1 MSSPSYSKKY
11 KLKYGYDK
19 VKAVLD
25 YVPVVFS
32 SRDQENGFVI
42 DYNTLNLSSIH
53 PIREMSIRL
62 VYSYKNN
69 FVFNLDPSK
78 PSSTPENMDIVFHL
92 NVFAKLDQASSSS
105 GNYFSLKLKLND
117 VSVHING
124 IKLEKYMLNEEIVK
138 IIAHMN
144 KNMSLLY
151 RDLSSVNVD
160 MLDDLKIPIDMY
172 IRHIYKVITTNT
184 SDAEIPPSQNRIAPL
199 NVTIGIN

>member
-11 KLKYGYDK
+11 KLKYGYGETK
-19 VKAVLD
+19 TVLD

-32 SRDQENGFVI
+32 SKDQENGFVI

-53 PIREMSIRL
+53 PIREMNMRL

-69 FVFNLDPSK
+69 FVFNIDPTK
-78 PSSTPENMDIVFHL
+78 PSTTPENMDIVFYL
-92 NVFAKLDQASSSS
+92 NVFAKLSQPHSSS
-105 GNYFSLKLKLND
+105 GSYFSLKIKVTD

-124 IKLEKYMLNEEIVK
+124 IKLNKYMLNEEIVK
-138 IIAHMN
+138 IIDDMN
-144 KNMSLLY
+144 KNMSPLY
-151 RDLSSVNVD
+151 RDLPSVNVD
-160 MLDDLKIPIDMY
+160 ILDDLKIPIDMY

-184 SDAEIPPSQNRIAPL
+184 ADNELPQSKNRIAPL